1 MRIRHKQTIR
11 SHPIKFLMICMQRKG
26 GQQAGFLTPLWVIR
40 SAMGFGLQLGWGGLS
55 AASSLPGGSDKR
67 PLRQIILSPLESVY
81 WFTSKYLWDGYHS
94 SSGWIWEIWI
104 VCKCCLVNTPHGIFN
119 KEPLM
124 GLLWK
129 WNRNLGKKNNT
140 HQCWYLSCYALCSDQ
155 KPHLYLINK

>member
-1 MRIRHKQTIR
+1 MHAKKRWPTGRF
-11 SHPIKFLMICMQRKG
+11 SDSLVGHPLCHGLWSPAGVRRPVCCQYPTR
-26 GQQAGFLTPLWVIR
+26 GQWQKT
-40 SAMGFGLQLGWGGLS
+40 S
-55 AASSLPGGSDKR
+55 
-67 PLRQIILSPLESVY
+67 LRQIILSPLESVY

-119 KEPLM
+119 REPLM

-140 HQCWYLSCYALCSDQ
+140 HQRWYLSCYALCSDQ
-155 KPHLYLINK
+155 KLHLYLINK